1 MSSGMKLKW
10 QVSDGFPG
18 GDREHVT
25 VIFPEEFNESLTDK
39 ELEVELYK
47 IIQTEFARKVYP
59 VQRNMDSVIECIRF
73 YQEEKDSIE

>member
-25 VIFPEEFNESLTDK
+25 VIHPEEFSDKLTDK
-39 ELEVELYK
+39 ELEVELYGL
-47 IIQTEFARKVYP
+47 IQSEFARKVYP
-59 VQRNMDSVIECIRF
+59 VQRNIDSVIEHIRLF
-73 YQEEKDSIE
+73 QEAQKAE